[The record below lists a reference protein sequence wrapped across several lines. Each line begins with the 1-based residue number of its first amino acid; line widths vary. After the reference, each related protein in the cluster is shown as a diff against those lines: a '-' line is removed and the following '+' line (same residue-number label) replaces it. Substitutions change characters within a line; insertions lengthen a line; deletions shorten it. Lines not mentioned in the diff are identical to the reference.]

1 MQERIA
7 NYCKRLKLSKNVSEI
22 YKDIQATNYEEFLC
36 KLLELEVNHRNIT
49 KIERSIKL
57 ASFPVIRTFED
68 YSFQEITLPS
78 SLREEELKELKFII
92 EKKNLI
98 LYGGVGTGKT
108 HMACALGLNACN
120 EGKNVKFY
128 RTSTLVNQLS
138 EAKKKGNLGSF
149 LKRFEKLDL
158 LILDE
163 WGYVPL
169 DREGAQLIFQIIS
182 DCYERCSIIL
192 TTNLEFSRWVS
203 ILYDENMTAALI
215 DRLVHHSHL
224 VLFNGSSKRLKELG
238 LG

>member
-1 MQERIA
+1 
-7 NYCKRLKLSKNVSEI
+7 
-22 YKDIQATNYEEFLC
+22 
-36 KLLELEVNHRNIT
+36 
-49 KIERSIKL
+49 
-57 ASFPVIRTFED
+57 
-68 YSFQEITLPS
+68 
-78 SLREEELKELKFII
+78 
-92 EKKNLI
+92 
-98 LYGGVGTGKT
+98 
-108 HMACALGLNACN
+108 MACVLGLNACN

-128 RTSTLVNQLS
+128 RTSALVNQLS
-138 EAKKKGNLGSF
+138 EAKKKGNLSTF

-169 DREGAQLIFQIIS
+169 DREGAQLVFQIIS

-224 VLFNGSSKRLKELG
+224 VLFNGSSELIPGLLIILSEKSSVKAYFLTVLKVCPISLEISLKDFP
-238 LG
+238 

>member
-1 MQERIA
+1 M
-7 NYCKRLKLSKNVSEI
+7 
-22 YKDIQATNYEEFLC
+22 
-36 KLLELEVNHRNIT
+36 
-49 KIERSIKL
+49 
-57 ASFPVIRTFED
+57 TF
-68 YSFQEITLPS
+68 T
-78 SLREEELKELKFII
+78 EELKELKFII

-138 EAKKKGNLGSF
+138 EAKKKGNLSSF

-182 DCYERCSIIL
+182 DCYERYSIIL

-224 VLFNGSSKRLKELG
+224 VLFNGSSKRLKESG

>member
-1 MQERIA
+1 
-7 NYCKRLKLSKNVSEI
+7 
-22 YKDIQATNYEEFLC
+22 
-36 KLLELEVNHRNIT
+36 
-49 KIERSIKL
+49 
-57 ASFPVIRTFED
+57 
-68 YSFQEITLPS
+68 
-78 SLREEELKELKFII
+78 
-92 EKKNLI
+92 
-98 LYGGVGTGKT
+98 
-108 HMACALGLNACN
+108 MACALGLNACN

-138 EAKKKGNLGSF
+138 EAKKKGNLSTF

-169 DREGAQLIFQIIS
+169 DREGAQLVFQIIS

-224 VLFNGSSKRLKELG
+224 VLFNGSSKRLKESG

>member
-7 NYCKRLKLSKNVSEI
+7 NYCKKLKLSKNVSEI

-36 KLLELEVNHRNIT
+36 KLLKLEVNHRNIT

-78 SLREEELKELKFII
+78 SLREEKLKELKFII

-98 LYGGVGTGKT
+98 LYGGVGIGKT
-108 HMACALGLNACN
+108 HMACTLGLNACN
-120 EGKNVKFY
+120 EGKFY

-138 EAKKKGNLGSF
+138 EAKKKGNLSSF
-149 LKRFEKLDL
+149 LKKFEKLDL

-163 WGYVPL
+163 
-169 DREGAQLIFQIIS
+169 
-182 DCYERCSIIL
+182 
-192 TTNLEFSRWVS
+192 
-203 ILYDENMTAALI
+203 
-215 DRLVHHSHL
+215 
-224 VLFNGSSKRLKELG
+224 
-238 LG
+238 